1 VRIAMVAP
9 PWIAVPPHGYGGIE
23 WVVSLLVEEL
33 VARGHEVTLFASGG
47 SNTVAE
53 LVSVF
58 DDPPTLRMH
67 LNVPDARHAQRAFAE
82 IAEREGTPR
91 AFDVVHDHSACI
103 FLAAAPLLPV
113 PMVHTIHGAFTDE
126 MKQLY
131 GGVRG
136 NVSLVAISNSQAQ
149 GCPELNIAAVVPNAV
164 DVEGFQFRAQKGD
177 YLLCL
182 GRVCRDK
189 GQDVAIAVAKRAG
202 LPLVL
207 AGKVDA
213 GEDRLF
219 FDEHVLPHLDGE
231 HVRFEG
237 EVSDDRKRDL
247 IASARAMLFPI
258 RWAEPFGL
266 VMIEGMACGTP
277 VVAMRWGAV
286 SEVVTD
292 GVTGFIV
299 DDEDAMIDALAR
311 LDQIDPATCRED
323 VLKRFSPSVM
333 ADGYE
338 RVYAEAI
345 ARRSTL

>member
-1 VRIAMVAP
+1 MRIAMVAP
-9 PWIAVPPHGYGGIE
+9 PWISVPPHGYGGIE
-23 WVVSLLVEEL
+23 WVVSLLVDEL

-47 SNTVAE
+47 SKTGAE
-53 LVSVF
+53 LISVF

-67 LNVPDARHAQRAFAE
+67 LNVPDARHAQRALNE
-82 IAEREGTPR
+82 IAERQGTSR

-131 GGVRG
+131 GAVRG
-136 NVSLVAISNSQAQ
+136 NVSLVAISASQAQ
-149 GCPELNIAAVVPNAV
+149 GMPELDVAAVVPNAV
-164 DVEGFQFRAQKGD
+164 DVDGFQYREEKSD

-189 GQDVAIAVAKRAG
+189 GQDMAIAVAKRAG
-202 LPLVL
+202 MPLVL

-213 GEDRLF
+213 GQDRQF

-231 HVRFEG
+231 HVMFEG
-237 EVSDDRKRDL
+237 EVSDDRKREL
-247 IASARAMLFPI
+247 VAGARAMLFPI

-266 VMIEGMACGTP
+266 VMIEGMASGTP

-299 DDEDAMIDALAR
+299 DDEDSMLDALAR
-311 LDQIDPATCRED
+311 INEIDAATCRAE

-338 RVYAEAI
+338 RVYANAI
-345 ARRSTL
+345 ARRG